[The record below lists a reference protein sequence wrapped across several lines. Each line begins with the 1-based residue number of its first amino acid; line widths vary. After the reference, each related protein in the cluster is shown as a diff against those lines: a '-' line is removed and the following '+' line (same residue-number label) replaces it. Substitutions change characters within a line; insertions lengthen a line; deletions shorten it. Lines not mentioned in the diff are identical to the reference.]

1 MIRHQMLY
9 TVERVEEVAVNSVF
23 AMKRSSCVG
32 GRSLV
37 EEAAEDHDEQG
48 HGLCGAVRRRSWI
61 LALKQRKK

>member
-9 TVERVEEVAVNSVF
+9 TVERVEKAAANTVF

-37 EEAAEDHDEQG
+37 EEVEADHDERG
-48 HGLCGAVRRRSWI
+48 HG
-61 LALKQRKK
+61 